1 MSAGCRAHSPYLA
14 DTKVPSTD
22 AGKPSGPGARCLL
35 IEKTT
40 SLISSPSIL
49 SDKASYIELGFE
61 VAYTSTIPYD
71 ARYHDLVSGP
81 TSPRSRG
88 HCPLSGLSLESAGGG
103 SRGWI
108 GPKPIPSEKG
118 VDLGRW
124 GLRGE
129 GLLLRGESEWA
140 GRSWVVFEVRG
151 CFPLLKGKG
160 VQLPAFA
167 VYAVSQ
173 SVS

>member
-14 DTKVPSTD
+14 DTKEPSTD

-88 HCPLSGLSLESAGGG
+88 HCPLSGLSLELAGGG
-103 SRGWI
+103 SMNGRG
-108 GPKPIPSEKG
+108 GA
-118 VDLGRW
+118 RW
-124 GLRGE
+124 WRDTNGWSG
-129 GLLLRGESEWA
+129 
-140 GRSWVVFEVRG
+140 VFEVTG
-151 CFPLLKGKG
+151 CFPLLKGEGVASRG

-167 VYAVSQ
+167 VHAVSQ

>member
-88 HCPLSGLSLESAGGG
+88 VRHMNVPTAFAKDSTSSESCGPNLRLISLLWVG
-103 SRGWI
+103 SLNV
-108 GPKPIPSEKG
+108 S
-118 VDLGRW
+118 
-124 GLRGE
+124 LRATILMGTS
-129 GLLLRGESEWA
+129 R
-140 GRSWVVFEVRG
+140 VFEVRG
-151 CFPLLKGKG
+151 CFPLLKGEG
-160 VQLPAFA
+160 VASRVPFFPPLP
-167 VYAVSQ
+167 SGRPPHK
-173 SVS
+173 